1 MFLNDLY
8 TITETDS
15 SAGQINSEI
24 KINGGHRLFKGHF
37 PGEPVTPGVVQLQIV
52 KEILEAHLQKKL
64 SMKSLRVCKF
74 LSILNP
80 EITPVVQI
88 RINYKQAEM
97 LEVASSGEFGETV
110 FFKAQTSYL

>member
-8 TITETDS
+8 TITDMDS
-15 SAGQINSEI
+15 TPGLINSEI
-24 KINGGHRLFKGHF
+24 KINAGHRLFQGHF

-52 KEILEAHLQKKL
+52 KEILEAHFQKGLK
-64 SMKSLRVCKF
+64 MKSLRVCKF

-80 EITPVVQI
+80 ELTPVFQI

-97 LEVASSGEFGETV
+97 LEVTSSGEFGETV

>member
-8 TITETDS
+8 TVNGTE
-15 SAGQINSEI
+15 SAPGQITSEI
-24 KINGGHRLFKGHF
+24 RINAGHRLFQGHF
-37 PGEPVTPGVVQLQIV
+37 PGAPVTPGVVQLQIV
-52 KEILEAHLQKKL
+52 KEILEAHFQKDLQ
-64 SMKSLRVCKF
+64 MKSLRVCKF

-80 EITPVVQI
+80 ELTPVVQI

-97 LEVASSGEFGETV
+97 LEVISSGEFGETV